1 VKPFEPPE
9 RASGA
14 EETLPG
20 AGLDRA
26 MRAGAARLTGGISP
40 LSIWMAYADWAA
52 HLASSPGKQAQLA
65 AKALRKLNRLALYA
79 GASGVGHGGAAPCIE
94 PLPQDRRFNDPA
106 WQRWPHNLVYQSFL
120 LVQQWWHNATSGV
133 RGVSRHHEELANFLT
148 RQWLDVFSPANF
160 VSTNPEVWARTA
172 ATGGMNLARGFS
184 NWLEDAE
191 RYAAGRPEPGME
203 RFVPGK
209 TVAVTPGKV
218 VFRNRLLELIQYAPA
233 TAQVRPE
240 PALIVPSWIMKF
252 YILDLSPAN
261 SLVRYLVDAGHSVF
275 MISWRNPG
283 AADRGLGLQDYL
295 DAIREALE
303 AVEAIVPQAKVH
315 LAGYCIGGTM
325 AAITA
330 ARAAKDG
337 KPALA
342 SLTILAAELDYEE
355 PGELSLFVDESQ
367 IAMLEDLM
375 EDQGFLDGKQLAG
388 AFMMLNSRDLLWSR
402 RTRNYLL
409 GERDA
414 PSDLMAWNA
423 DATRLPARMHA
434 EFLRGFYLNND
445 LAEGRFRVHG
455 ETVVLRDIPVPVFAV
470 ATEWDHISPW
480 RSVYK
485 AHLLL
490 DTQVTFLLTNG
501 GHNAGIVS
509 EPGRADR
516 QFRAATRARHA
527 PYVAPDDWFDAT
539 PKTEGSWWPAWQAW
553 LAADGQSRARP
564 GAARGRARPLC
575 GDELSGQRRR
585 FTRPRAGTSST
596 GTGL

>member
-1 VKPFEPPE
+1 MALPILPAAGSAAPD
-9 RASGA
+9 
-14 EETLPG
+14 ETLPG

-26 MRAGAARLTGGISP
+26 LRAAIARQCGGISP
-40 LSIWMAYADWAA
+40 WSIWMAYADWAA
-52 HLASSPGKQAQLA
+52 HLAASPGKQAQLA

-79 GASGVGHGGAAPCIE
+79 GASGLGRAGAAPCIA

-120 LVQQWWHNATSGV
+120 LVQQWWHNAMSGV

-160 VSTNPEVWARTA
+160 LSTNPEVWARTA
-172 ATGGMNLARGFS
+172 ATGGMNLVRGFS

-209 TVAVTPGKV
+209 TVAVTPGRV
-218 VFRNRLLELIQYAPA
+218 VFRNQLLELIQYAPA
-233 TAQVRPE
+233 TAQVHPE
-240 PALIVPSWIMKF
+240 PVLIVPSWIMKY
-252 YILDLSPAN
+252 YILDLSPGN
-261 SLVRYLVDAGHSVF
+261 SLVRYLVGAGHSVF
-275 MISWRNPG
+275 MISWRNPV
-283 AADRGLGLQDYL
+283 ATDRDLGLQDYL
-295 DAIREALE
+295 DAIREALQ
-303 AVEAIVPQAKVH
+303 AVEAIATGAKVH

-342 SLTILAAELDYEE
+342 SLTMLAAELDYEA

-375 EDQGFLDGKQLAG
+375 QDQGFLDGRQLAG
-388 AFMMLNSRDLLWSR
+388 AFMMLNSRDLLWSK

-455 ETVVLRDIPVPVFAV
+455 ETVALRDISVPVFAV

-501 GHNAGIVS
+501 GHNAGIIS
-509 EPGRADR
+509 EPGRTDR
-516 QFRAATRARHA
+516 HFRTATRERNA
-527 PYVAPDDWFDAT
+527 PYVAPETWRELAAPGD
-539 PKTEGSWWPAWQAW
+539 GSWWPAWQAW
-553 LAADGQSRARP
+553 LAERSGAP
-564 GAARGRARPLC
+564 GAPPPMGNPERGLAPLDDAP
-575 GDELSGQRRR
+575 GRYVTID
-585 FTRPRAGTSST
+585 
-596 GTGL
+596 